1 MSPRLRRR
9 LDPRILAALASVF
22 FAVLVV
28 ACAAV
33 ALPTTATTTLVVW
46 VDTPAIGA
54 TISERVGDF
63 TRDHPNIQ
71 VKVFDQFQKI
81 QNGDVSI
88 AIEALNNTELA
99 PDVVALTD
107 LDLRL
112 MSNRADLM
120 NLSPYIIEQPAFDT
134 TDFFPGAWEV
144 YRDRGKQFAIPSE
157 II

>member
-1 MSPRLRRR
+1 
-9 LDPRILAALASVF
+9 
-22 FAVLVV
+22 
-28 ACAAV
+28 
-33 ALPTTATTTLVVW
+33 
-46 VDTPAIGA
+46 
-54 TISERVGDF
+54 ISERVGDF

-107 LDLRL
+107 LDFRL

-120 NLSPYIIEQPAFDT
+120 SLAPYIIEEPNFDT
-134 TDFFPGAWEV
+134 TDFFPGAWEA
-144 YRDRGKQFAIPSE
+144 YRDRGKQYAIPSE
-157 II
+157 VIPWVVFYNQQLFDKARIPYPDA

>member
-1 MSPRLRRR
+1 MIPPARRR
-9 LDPRILAALASVF
+9 LDSRVLAALTSLGFVF
-22 FAVLVV
+22 LVV

-107 LDLRL
+107 LDFRL

-120 NLSPYIIEQPAFDT
+120 NLGPYIIEEPNFDT
-134 TDFFPGAWEV
+134 TDFFPGAWDV
-144 YRDRGKQFAIPSE
+144 YRD
-157 II
+157 